1 MAHTLLVSPE
11 LLAANL
17 DRWVVVDC
25 RYDLTDASAG
35 LAEYRAGHVPGAVYA
50 SLSHALAGPP
60 DGTNGRHPLPSVEAM
75 ATTFSRLGIGPRTQ
89 VVAYDQQ
96 NGMFASR
103 LWWMLRYLGHDAVA
117 VLDGGFARWTAE
129 GRETRSGDE
138 PPTQPQD
145 APDDRLFVPYPRPGM
160 LAKVTEV
167 ESIAAS
173 GAARLI
179 DARAAERFEGRS
191 EPLDRVAGHIP
202 GARNH
207 LFTRNVGADGRLL
220 PPDVLRAQFAEALDG
235 RAPNQTIVYCGS
247 GVTACQNLLALEV
260 AGLRGAR
267 LYAGS
272 WSEWSSN
279 PDRPV
284 ETGPVRRPSADER
297 R

>member
-1 MAHTLLVSPE
+1 MAHTLLVSPD

-25 RYDLTDASAG
+25 RYDLTNESAG
-35 LAEYRAGHVPGAVYA
+35 LEQYRAGHVPGAVYA
-50 SLSHALAGPP
+50 SLSHALATTP

-75 ATTFSRLGIGPRTQ
+75 ATAFSRLGIGPRTQ
-89 VVAYDQQ
+89 VIAYDQQ

-117 VLDGGFARWTAE
+117 VLDGGIARWTAE
-129 GRETRSGDE
+129 GHATEAGEVS
-138 PPTQPQD
+138 PHQPAD
-145 APDDRLFVPYPRPGM
+145 APDDTLFVAYPRPGM
-160 LAKVTEV
+160 LAKVAEV
-167 ESIAAS
+167 VSVSTS
-173 GAARLI
+173 GAARLV
-179 DARAAERFEGRS
+179 DSRAAERYEGRV

-207 LFTRNVGADGRLL
+207 VFTQNVGPDGRML
-220 PPDVLRAQFAEALDG
+220 PPEQLRAQFARTLDG
-235 RAPNQTIVYCGS
+235 RPPNETIVYCGS

-260 AGLRGAR
+260 AGLGGAR

-284 ETGPVRRPSADER
+284 ETGPER